1 MQGYNHQIELAFM
14 VQTFSFDM
22 IPPDINGVS
31 RVGEKLHSG
40 LASIVVQ
47 VNEQNSLLIRHAYP
61 RARRYIS
68 QFRLVMQD
76 RKRVALLSRGL
87 MDICYALAGSAA
99 MVSPV
104 FLKLDAGFLD
114 LQGCRLGLFQR
125 HNELVV
131 IASYE
136 AQQTRC

>member
-1 MQGYNHQIELAFM
+1 
-14 VQTFSFDM
+14 
-22 IPPDINGVS
+22 
-31 RVGEKLHSG
+31 
-40 LASIVVQ
+40 
-47 VNEQNSLLIRHAYP
+47 
-61 RARRYIS
+61 
-68 QFRLVMQD
+68 
-76 RKRVALLSRGL
+76 

-136 AQQTRC
+136 AQQARC

>member
-1 MQGYNHQIELAFM
+1 
-14 VQTFSFDM
+14 
-22 IPPDINGVS
+22 
-31 RVGEKLHSG
+31 
-40 LASIVVQ
+40 
-47 VNEQNSLLIRHAYP
+47 
-61 RARRYIS
+61 
-68 QFRLVMQD
+68 MQD

-114 LQGCRLGLFQR
+114 LQGCRLGLLQR

-136 AQQTRC
+136 AQQTCC